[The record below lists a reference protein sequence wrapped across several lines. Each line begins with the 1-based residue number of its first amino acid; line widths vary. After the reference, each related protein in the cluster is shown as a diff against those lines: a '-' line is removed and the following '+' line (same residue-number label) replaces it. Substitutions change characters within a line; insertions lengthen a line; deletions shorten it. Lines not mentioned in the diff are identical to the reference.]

1 MAEKNLNTNSN
12 IVECITLLDKA
23 FDGLMTRA
31 LREEPFSSDLTESI
45 APTINALKSSKETY
59 INHLREH
66 VKISGKEA
74 KIALD
79 DHIKA
84 SGAVDML
91 NAAISVGKSAIEGV
105 ATKTIEFA
113 NGVRRIPWLE
123 IIKEI
128 INTIIDILPIPIP
141 EWLKKIIKE
150 LLKIIDKIFGG
161 MPHEDLAPQS

>member
-1 MAEKNLNTNSN
+1 MAEKNTNNGSN
-12 IVECITLLDKA
+12 MNECITLLDKA

-31 LREEPFSSDLTESI
+31 LKEEPFSSDLTESI
-45 APTINALKSSKETY
+45 VPTINALKSSKETY
-59 INHLREH
+59 INHLRDH
-66 VKISGKEA
+66 VKVSGKEA
-74 KIALD
+74 KTALD
-79 DHIKA
+79 EHIKA
-84 SGAVDML
+84 SGAVEML
-91 NAAISVGKSAIEGV
+91 NAAISVGKNAVEGV

-128 INTIIDILPIPIP
+128 INTIIDIIPIPIP

-161 MPHEDLAPQS
+161 MPHEDLSPQ